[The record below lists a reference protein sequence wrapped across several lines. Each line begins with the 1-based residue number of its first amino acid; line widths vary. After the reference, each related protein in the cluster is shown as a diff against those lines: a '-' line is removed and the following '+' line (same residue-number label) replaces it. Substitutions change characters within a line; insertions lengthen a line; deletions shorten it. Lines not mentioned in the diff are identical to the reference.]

1 MKDMASDV
9 DPGIEIRP
17 DGPAFIKSRGIRFPN
32 DKRIINARNR
42 RALRSG
48 DYERREAEAVK
59 AHVGPDDVVIELG
72 AGMGYMSA
80 FMAKNLRAKEV
91 HAFEANPGLIPY
103 IDAVYAANGITTAK
117 VTNAI
122 LGPRKGKAEFYARK
136 NFLASSLEKEP
147 KGMKSAVVA
156 VEKVD
161 VLNVKTVFKEIRPSV
176 LVCDIE
182 GAEADLLPAADLSS
196 LRVAVVELHPQWIGQ
211 AGVQAVFDAMH
222 AAGLSYF
229 PRSSDKKVVTFKKG
243 W

>member
-1 MKDMASDV
+1 MKDLVAETGPD
-9 DPGIEIRP
+9 IEIRP
-17 DGPAFIKSRGIRFPN
+17 DGPPFIKSRGIRFPN

-59 AHVGPDDVVIELG
+59 AHVGPEDVVIELG

-80 FMAKNLRAKEV
+80 FMAKNLGARQI

-103 IDAVYAANGITTAK
+103 IEAVYAANGITNAR
-117 VTNAI
+117 VTNAV
-122 LGPRKGKAEFYARK
+122 LGPRKGKVDFHVRK
-136 NFLASSLEKEP
+136 NFLASSLDPDP
-147 KGMKSAVVA
+147 KGVKSAILS
-156 VEKVD
+156 VEKIEVQ
-161 VLNVKTVFKEIRPSV
+161 NAKAVFRDIRPTV

-196 LRVAVVELHPQWIGQ
+196 LRVAIVELHPQWIGQ
-211 AGVQAVFDAMH
+211 AGVQAVFNAMQ
-222 AAGLSYF
+222 AAGLTYF
-229 PRSSDKKVVTFKKG
+229 PRTSDKKVVTFKKG

>member
-1 MKDMASDV
+1 MKDMASDA

-17 DGPAFIKSRGIRFPN
+17 DGPGFIKSRGIRFPN
-32 DKRIINARNR
+32 DPRIINARTR
-42 RALRSG
+42 KALRSG

-80 FMAKNLRAKEV
+80 FMANNLRAREV

-103 IDAVYAANGITTAK
+103 IEAVYAANDITTAR

-122 LGPRKGKAEFYARK
+122 LGPRKGKANFYVRK
-136 NFLASSLEKEP
+136 NFLASSLTEDP
-147 KGMKSAVVA
+147 KGMKSAVVS

-161 VLNVKTVFKEIRPSV
+161 VLNARTVFREIAPTV

-196 LRVAVVELHPQWIGQ
+196 LRLAIVELHPQWIGQ
-211 AGVQAVFDAMH
+211 AGVRAVFDAMH
-222 AAGLSYF
+222 AAGLTYF
-229 PRSSDKKVVTFKKG
+229 PHSSDKKVVTFKKD